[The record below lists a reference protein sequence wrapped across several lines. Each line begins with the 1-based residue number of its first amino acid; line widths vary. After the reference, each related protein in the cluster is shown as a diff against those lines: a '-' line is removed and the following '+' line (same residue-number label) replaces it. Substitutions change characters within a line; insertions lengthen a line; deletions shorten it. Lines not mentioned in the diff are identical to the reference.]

1 MFAARKVTGNID
13 TTGYLSERVYDGK
26 RTLDAGEIARRK
38 DRIKNAADA
47 VKQTGEAGDTIES
60 PLKRTL

>member
-1 MFAARKVTGNID
+1 MFAARKVTGDID
-13 TTGYLSERVYDGK
+13 MTGYLSERVYAGK

-47 VKQTGEAGDTIES
+47 VKQTSEAGT
-60 PLKRTL
+60 